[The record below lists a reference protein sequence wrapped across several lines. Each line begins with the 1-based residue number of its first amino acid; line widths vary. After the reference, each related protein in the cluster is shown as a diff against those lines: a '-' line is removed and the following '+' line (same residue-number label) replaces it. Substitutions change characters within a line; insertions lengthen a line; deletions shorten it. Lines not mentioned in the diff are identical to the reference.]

1 MSINRATSSA
11 RSGAR
16 SMTGTGMSL
25 LTEFKAFILRG
36 NVVDL
41 AIGIVIGIAF
51 GAVVTSFVQD
61 IIMPLIGA
69 FGGKPNFDSYYWVIN
84 GSQIKIGTF
93 ITAVVAFIILA
104 AVIFFFVVKP
114 MNALMARR
122 KSEPPADPTTRDCPY
137 CLSNIPIQATR
148 CAFCTQEVPAV
159 VAAEA
164 AVEA

>member
-1 MSINRATSSA
+1 
-11 RSGAR
+11 
-16 SMTGTGMSL
+16 MSL

-41 AIGIVIGIAF
+41 AIGIVIGVAF

-93 ITAVVAFIILA
+93 ITALVVFIILA

-137 CLSNIPIQATR
+137 CLSNIPIEATR
-148 CAFCTQEVPAV
+148 CAFCTQEVPA
-159 VAAEA
+159 AAS
-164 AVEA
+164 VGV